1 MEFVKAQEIDLD
13 QIIKIEEENFLDL
26 YRKKDF
32 LYELKENPFSNFY
45 VVKDDNKIYG
55 YIIFWI
61 TFETSTLC
69 RICVENLKKYQ
80 GLGSFL
86 LENAEKILIKNKV
99 ESMSLEVRE
108 SNLSAI
114 NFYKKHGFIKIFMKE
129 HYYAN
134 GENALYMMK
143 GY

>member
-1 MEFVKAQEIDLD
+1 MEFCKVEEKDLD
-13 QIIKIEEENFLDL
+13 QIEVIEKENFLVP
-26 YRKKDF
+26 YKKKDF
-32 LYELKENPFSNFY
+32 LYELKENPFSYFY
-45 VVKDDNKIYG
+45 CIKENEEIYG

-69 RICVENLKKYQ
+69 RISVQNSKKYM
-80 GLGSFL
+80 GLGGFL
-86 LENAEKILIKNKV
+86 LENAEKILKENHV

-114 NFYKKHGFIKIFMKE
+114 NFYKKHEFIKIFIKE
-129 HYYAN
+129 HYYEN